1 MPGDSIAMSEPS
13 LSASR
18 PASEYRLRLE
28 ARQAEAR
35 IQDRRHLAVG
45 YARLGVAAAGI
56 AMAWLVFDPGLFSGW
71 WLILP
76 TAVFMVLV
84 KIHVRVE
91 EARDR
96 AGKAAAF
103 YQRGLDRLEFRW
115 MGRGDRGER
124 FLAGDHPYAAD
135 LDLFGEG
142 SLFELL
148 CTARTGAG
156 AERLASWIKSPASP
170 EEIRARHEAVEELRD
185 RLDLRE
191 DLALLGEEVNTAVD
205 PAMLLRWSGSP
216 RLLSPGLLR
225 SAVLVFTG
233 AAVAGIV
240 AWLAGV
246 LDPRVLLI
254 LLGCE
259 AALAAVGRRRV
270 QQVTA
275 AVERPGSELE
285 VLAHALERIEAERFR
300 SPRLAKLRSALDTGG
315 TPTSKRVHALG
326 RLVRRLDW
334 RRNLIF
340 APIAALVMWTTH
352 LAYALEAWR
361 AAAAPLMPLWL
372 DVVGEIEALCALAG
386 YAYEHPA
393 DPFPEIVPGP
403 LVYEGEALG
412 HPLISESACVRNDV
426 NLGDGVRLLVVS
438 GSNMSGKTTLLRT
451 VGINVVLALAGC
463 PVRAARLRLSP
474 VEVGACIRV
483 QDSIQEGR
491 SRFYAEI
498 LRLKQIVAMTEGA
511 APVLFLLDEI
521 LHGTNS
527 HDRRIG
533 AEGLVKGL
541 LARQAAGLI
550 TTHDLALAE
559 IARGL
564 GPVASNVHFE
574 DHLEGGRMAFDFLIR
589 PGVVEKSNAIEL
601 MRAVGLDV

>member
-1 MPGDSIAMSEPS
+1 VGLLDP
-13 LSASR
+13 
-18 PASEYRLRLE
+18 RLLLGLLACE
-28 ARQAEAR
+28 A
-35 IQDRRHLAVG
+35 V
-45 YARLGVAAAGI
+45 VAAAG
-56 AMAWLVFDPGLFSGW
+56 
-71 WLILP
+71 
-76 TAVFMVLV
+76 
-84 KIHVRVE
+84 
-91 EARDR
+91 
-96 AGKAAAF
+96 
-103 YQRGLDRLEFRW
+103 
-115 MGRGDRGER
+115 
-124 FLAGDHPYAAD
+124 
-135 LDLFGEG
+135 
-142 SLFELL
+142 
-148 CTARTGAG
+148 
-156 AERLASWIKSPASP
+156 
-170 EEIRARHEAVEELRD
+170 
-185 RLDLRE
+185 
-191 DLALLGEEVNTAVD
+191 
-205 PAMLLRWSGSP
+205 
-216 RLLSPGLLR
+216 R
-225 SAVLVFTG
+225 S
-233 AAVAGIV
+233 
-240 AWLAGV
+240 
-246 LDPRVLLI
+246 
-254 LLGCE
+254 
-259 AALAAVGRRRV
+259 RV

-275 AVERPGSELE
+275 AVERPGRELE
-285 VLAHALERIEAERFR
+285 VLAHALERIEAERFHC
-300 SPRLAKLRSALDTGG
+300 PRLARLRSALDTGG

-340 APIAALVMWTTH
+340 APIAAIVMWTTH
-352 LAYALEAWR
+352 LAYAIEAWR

-372 DVVGEIEALCALAG
+372 DVAGEIEALCALAG

-426 NLGDGVRLLVVS
+426 RLGDGVRLLVVS

-451 VGINVVLALAGC
+451 VGINAVLALAGC
-463 PVRAARLRLSP
+463 PVRAARLRLSH

-483 QDSIQEGR
+483 QDSIQAGR

-498 LRLKQIVAMTEGA
+498 LRLKQIVAMTDGS

-541 LARQAAGLI
+541 LARRAAGLI

-564 GPVASNVHFE
+564 EPVAANVHFE
-574 DHLEGGRMAFDFLIR
+574 DHLEAGRMAFDYKIR